1 MHFCSPG
8 IDFGIFADC
17 PPPQHLGPHFFGW
30 DTPRARWPL
39 LSASRC
45 PSAMSPGNEVRR
57 IIIWSS
63 EDLLGLKSR
72 WFIRG
77 VVEWTYYQMRTNIYI
92 YIVNI
97 VGITIQMNKNAQ
109 QFSDRHVSKSVP
121 SRESTWR
128 GDVPIFSTAKPT
140 CLTCSD
146 TCVAGGVHM
155 FIYLR
160 FLFSIFVQSR
170 R

>member
-1 MHFCSPG
+1 M
-8 IDFGIFADC
+8 
-17 PPPQHLGPHFFGW
+17 
-30 DTPRARWPL
+30 
-39 LSASRC
+39 
-45 PSAMSPGNEVRR
+45 
-57 IIIWSS
+57 
-63 EDLLGLKSR
+63 DLLPNENKH
-72 WFIRG
+72 
-77 VVEWTYYQMRTNIYI
+77 I